1 MGYRGERENIY
12 DYAMVVFV
20 KFLPSILCFNADYSI
35 IFFRQYTLCFTL
47 LASTHFHLLRCKSN
61 Q

>member
-35 IFFRQYTLCFTL
+35 TFFRQYTLCFTL
-47 LASTHFHLLRCKSN
+47 FASTQALGH
-61 Q
+61 